1 MKKNKI
7 YFLIILLL
15 IVSSLIY
22 PKKLYEIININHWDN
37 LKPMFYDGTYLILK
51 NYFKE
56 AKKIHLVKIREN
68 KIKYFVKYTDKA
80 EIGFIKYKTIKKKY
94 GNLKIQSNFSNM
106 QFITGFNR
114 YYVKNKTLKIG
125 DAELKFKKG
134 FLYQARPNR
143 KVFFFKGKFTLN
155 ICPNDIEEQ
164 RTLNYIYKSDKFFIS
179 KKKCLLVLT
188 SSLVKKIL
196 DVDVLAGKKK
206 ISYFAGAVFMPKLF
220 KFYKNKYG
228 VKNIYFNEYWYLP
241 VDDASNIIV
250 FNKKRL
256 FLKYVY
262 NRNASPDTYLLNI
275 NDKTH
280 ILNYNHNKE
289 MKFSFGPSNKTK
301 KIQLNIRLNPHK
313 LNVWSTALLMF
324 DQPSDLKCFEV
335 FENMQIHDFFI
346 ENELDYIRYAD
357 RLYITGKD
365 YKEASFLYSG
375 KLSYSRDN
383 MGKKIGHSNIY
394 NQMTDNFIF
403 FDNENKFYPNP
414 GNQFFE
420 STLRVS
426 VPKPFNCIASGFLK
440 SKKTFNNRNEKIF
453 KTMGT
458 KGLTIVCGKFTLKDK
473 LKTKIPLKIF
483 ASDDVRLKQYFDR
496 NEIISIFDYLY
507 KIYGRRGIKN
517 VSLLLRR
524 WNRYGG
530 VSYKGFV
537 VLDIIKRQFLKLE
550 VSKKINLISSPV
562 VLTANIRRDNLVHEL
577 AHQWWGG
584 IISWKT
590 YKDVWITEGGAQF
603 SALLYLEKILSKK
616 KFNRIIK
623 KVIKKVRPASKSGPI
638 IYGKRITNI
647 TEKMVTYQS
656 LIYNKAALVFF
667 MFRDMVGKDVLF
679 KKIDNIFTKFK
690 AKSMSTSKFIY
701 EMIRDESDEKKMYL
715 ERFFKK
721 WIYLRDTPVVYYKL
735 SVKKNEALLT
745 FEQQD
750 TDFVFPLRIIINT
763 KDGQEFKKIIIRN
776 KKQDVKIISE
786 SIIKNIKVDKCFSP
800 IYLKEKRRKR

>member
-1 MKKNKI
+1 MKRNKI

-15 IVSSLIY
+15 MVSSLIY
-22 PKKLYEIININHWDN
+22 PKKLYEIIKTKHWDN

-51 NYFKE
+51 SYFKK
-56 AKKIHLVKIREN
+56 AKSIHLVGISEN
-68 KIKYFVKYTDKA
+68 KIKYFIKYTNRA

-94 GNLKIQSNFSNM
+94 GNLKIQSNFLNM
-106 QFITGFNR
+106 QFITGFDR
-114 YYVKNKTLKIG
+114 YYLKNKTLKIG
-125 DAELKFKKG
+125 DAELKLKEG

-143 KVFFFKGKFTLN
+143 RLFFFKGKFTLN
-155 ICPNDIEEQ
+155 IKPNDREEQ
-164 RTLNYIYKSDKFFIS
+164 RTLNYLYKSDTFFIS
-179 KKKCLLVLT
+179 KKKCLFVLT
-188 SSLVKKIL
+188 SSLIEDLLDADIL
-196 DVDVLAGKKK
+196 SGKKK
-206 ISYFAGAVFMPKLF
+206 IFYLAGSVFIPKLL

-228 VKNIYFNEYWYLP
+228 FKNIYFNEYWYLP
-241 VDDASNIIV
+241 VDNTANIIV

-262 NRNASPDTYLLNI
+262 NRDSSPDTYLLNM
-275 NDKTH
+275 NNKTH
-280 ILNYNHNKE
+280 ILNYNHNKG
-289 MKFSFGPSNKTK
+289 MKLSFEPSNKTK

-313 LNVWSTALLMF
+313 LNIWSTALLMF
-324 DQPSDLKCFEV
+324 DRPSNLKCFEI

-365 YKEASFLYSG
+365 YKEVSFLYSG
-375 KLSYSRDN
+375 KLSHLRNN
-383 MGKKIGHSNIY
+383 MNKKISHSNLY
-394 NQMTDNFIF
+394 NQMTDNFMF

-420 STLRVS
+420 STLRIS
-426 VPKPFNCIASGFLK
+426 VPEPFNCIASGFLK

-458 KGLTIVCGKFTLKDK
+458 KGLTIVCGEFNLKDK

-483 ASDDVRLKQYFDR
+483 ASDDVRIKQYFDK

-550 VSKKINLISSPV
+550 ISKKINLISSPV

-623 KVIKKVRPASKSGPI
+623 KVIKKVRVASKSGPI

-679 KKIDNIFTKFK
+679 KKINNIFSNFT
-690 AKSMSTSKFIY
+690 AKSMSTSKFIN
-701 EMIRDESDEKKMYL
+701 EIIRDESDGKKMYL

-721 WIYLRDTPVVYYKL
+721 WIYLRDTPVVYYRV
-735 SVKKNEALLT
+735 SVNKSQAVLV
-745 FEQQD
+745 FEQQN

-763 KDGQEFKKIIIRN
+763 KNGQEFKKIIIRK
-776 KKQDVKIISE
+776 KKQNVKIISKGL
-786 SIIKNIKVDKCFSP
+786 IKNIKVNKCFSP
-800 IYLKEKRRKR
+800 IYLKEKRNGR